1 MYCTA
6 FPTGFERDFYVC
18 AINGTI
24 ARMMVD
30 DTGAAAAGASNLH
43 KVTPLLAQLN
53 YIGCKAEQEDPVFT
67 LHFELKLKTNNQ
79 KQHFKYFFWFQLVM
93 IQEASYPS
101 LSFTTTARDL
111 YIAARLKCA
120 RSATPRASLGRN
132 ALSPAGTARRCV
144 LMKTIALSLTRG
156 SEKWLSGKLLV

>member
-79 KQHFKYFFWFQLVM
+79 KQHFKYFFLVS
-93 IQEASYPS
+93 ISDDTRSIVSIS
-101 LSFTTTARDL
+101 LVHNNSKRPLHCGTSEM
-111 YIAARLKCA
+111 CA
-120 RSATPRASLGRN
+120 FCN
-132 ALSPAGTARRCV
+132 AEGLFGKERTFSSGY
-144 LMKTIALSLTRG
+144 
-156 SEKWLSGKLLV
+156 SEKMCSDENHCSVFNTWLREMALR